1 MTIELWHC
9 KSARSL
15 RPLWT
20 LEELLL
26 PYTLHLLDFPPRVTS
41 PAYLEINPLGTVPYL
56 RDGVLEMTES
66 SAMCLY
72 LATRYGRGDL
82 IVPADHPDYGA
93 FLNWLHHA
101 DATLTFPQT
110 LLLRYGRF
118 EPEARRQP
126 QVVEDYT
133 RWYLARLRLLNAHL
147 ANSEY
152 LCADRF
158 TVADIAIT
166 YALYLGDKLGLSDR
180 YAEQTMAYLQRLTA
194 RPAFQRADAQGGV
207 SPF

>member
-20 LEELLL
+20 LEELAL
-26 PYTLHLLDFPPRVTS
+26 PYTLHLLDFPPRETT
-41 PAYLEINPLGTVPYL
+41 PTYLEINPLGTVPYL
-56 RDGVLEMTES
+56 RDGELEMTES

-72 LATRYGRGDL
+72 LATRYGSGDL
-82 IVPADHPDYGA
+82 TVPVEHADYGT

-147 ANSEY
+147 AENEY

-158 TVADIAIT
+158 TVADIAIA

-180 YAEQTMAYLQRLTA
+180 YAGQTLAYLRRLTE
-194 RPAFQRADAQGGV
+194 RPAFRRADAQGGA